1 MAGRNLSIGEQ
12 TKMNEQLMKKA
23 KLRAIMDIMSQMD
36 DMEMERLPKGMD
48 DMEMEPEKKGLT
60 IVKMEKSKPEIE
72 IEEEPVDGMQE
83 TEETEKDLEPE
94 EEYDESTSLG
104 RLMKKLKKV

>member
-1 MAGRNLSIGEQ
+1 
-12 TKMNEQLMKKA
+12 MKKA

-36 DMEMERLPKGMD
+36 DMEMERLPKMG

-72 IEEEPVDGMQE
+72 IEEEPDGMQE
-83 TEETEKDLEPE
+83 TEETEKELEPDE